1 MNQDIE
7 KNSVSEVNCT
17 HRSSN
22 YKNMSSLIE
31 AFQSQVGRKILTGL
45 TGFLLLFFIIF
56 HLAGNLAIFGDP
68 NAMNNY
74 SHFLHQLG
82 PLLWLAR
89 IGLILIFVIHA
100 WIGISIWLG
109 KRKARPVDYNVYSSK
124 GGPSKQSLS
133 SRSMAFTGVVLLV
146 FVVFHVNTFALG
158 DMGTAVVDGVEMN
171 DIKTLVLE
179 TFQNPFYAFGYTFV
193 MILLGA
199 HLGHGIWS
207 AFTSLTLSS
216 PKISAIIY
224 PIGVVVA
231 IALAVGFL
239 MIPLYIYFG
248 GGCDAAL
255 INCQ

>member
-1 MNQDIE
+1 MPSI
-7 KNSVSEVNCT
+7 
-17 HRSSN
+17 
-22 YKNMSSLIE
+22 IE

-68 NAMNNY
+68 DAMNSY
-74 SHFLHQLG
+74 SHFLHKLG

-89 IGLILIFVIHA
+89 AGLVVIFAVHA

-109 KRKARPVDYNVYSSK
+109 KRKARPTDYNVYSSK

-133 SRSMAFTGVVLLV
+133 SRSMAFTGFVLLV
-146 FVVFHVNTFALG
+146 FVVVHVNTFALG
-158 DMGTAVVDGVEMN
+158 DAQPVEVNGEQMT
-171 DIKTLVLE
+171 DIKSLVIE

-207 AFTSLTLSS
+207 AFTSLTLRS
-216 PKISAIIY
+216 PKASAMIY
-224 PIGVVVA
+224 TIGAVVA
-231 IALAVGFL
+231 VLLAVGFL
-239 MIPLYIYFG
+239 FIPLYIYFG
-248 GGCDAAL
+248 GGCEAAL
-255 INCQ
+255 INCN